1 MSKLLPKPADN
12 ENFRY
17 FSVLHAF
24 LANFPACFPANQGDP
39 RVARD
44 VQVQASTT
52 GYLPN
57 QRIVIGEP
65 SSHWKLEPE
74 KKTEKS
80 RHVCQFFSS
89 DLTHQCKSS
98 QLSEPTGLTYFLALN
113 RPGLVRFT
121 LICSVIYSKAFSYSV
136 LYKTLY
142 PTIFWCFKFIGE
154 VCFIIW
160 RELTDPSYSKFGH
173 IFWGGKKF
181 IIGVNCK
188 KK

>member
-24 LANFPACFPANQGDP
+24 LANFLACFPANQGDP

-80 RHVCQFFSS
+80 RHVCQYFSS

-98 QLSEPTGLTYFLALN
+98 QLSEPTGLTYFFALN

-142 PTIFWCFKFIGE
+142 PMFQIHWWGLFYHLKRTNRSKIFKIWAHILRRQKIYYWCK
-154 VCFIIW
+154 
-160 RELTDPSYSKFGH
+160 L
-173 IFWGGKKF
+173 
-181 IIGVNCK
+181 
-188 KK
+188 